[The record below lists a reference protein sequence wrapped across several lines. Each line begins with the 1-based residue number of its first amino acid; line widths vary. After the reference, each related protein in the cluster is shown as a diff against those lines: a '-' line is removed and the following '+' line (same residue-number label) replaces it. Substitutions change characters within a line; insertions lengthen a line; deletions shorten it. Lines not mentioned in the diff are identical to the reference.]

1 MWVDRLIQA
10 AVRKILAGRARGG
23 IKSRKVFVS
32 RIVEQFDIDVWQRAD
47 QRDLFD
53 EVNLDLGGEG

>member
-1 MWVDRLIQA
+1 MRVARL
-10 AVRKILAGRARGG
+10 VRKGALACLQYLWPGYWADAFVLQRDLDRA
-23 IKSRKVFVS
+23 
-32 RIVEQFDIDVWQRAD
+32 A